1 MSKVVQVAELS
12 IYDEEDEVI
21 FENLSFNLGQGEVA
35 QLTGL
40 TEGQYQVLFHV
51 LTGEITPDSGQIVLA
66 DRNVVRLSGKKRRR
80 MFRNEVSFLL
90 RDFTLPEGKTVLESL
105 KFKLKLTGPRREEE
119 EKLREVLQLTRLTGE
134 EEKRAQELDSEK
146 RIQVA
151 LALSVLNKPK
161 LLICQDP
168 FSSLN
173 SNELDEIL
181 EIIAGINSEYGLT
194 VLFLTDQLGRQGEGI
209 KVIESNLDR
218 RVVG

>member
-119 EKLREVLQLTRLTGE
+119 EKLREVL
-134 EEKRAQELDSEK
+134 
-146 RIQVA
+146 
-151 LALSVLNKPK
+151 N
-161 LLICQDP
+161 
-168 FSSLN
+168 
-173 SNELDEIL
+173 
-181 EIIAGINSEYGLT
+181 
-194 VLFLTDQLGRQGEGI
+194 
-209 KVIESNLDR
+209 
-218 RVVG
+218 